1 MTINEVGELSTDLLI
16 NLGMFVMG
24 VYLVCVMFGAFNMSR
39 KKETDT
45 KAINK
50 YLLRHLVVYPLVVLA
65 VDGLTVTETVSAR
78 MMKER
83 KSKMP
88 FINRWNYET
97 QEYDP
102 YDVPDEWNV
111 KSYSDNM
118 DEIVNCPHCGKK
130 VTFGSC
136 YTSKEIHTPYGFGYA
151 VCEKCYDMER
161 TRENK
166 WRNKQ

>member
-1 MTINEVGELSTDLLI
+1 MTTMRSISRTHKSSDAKIASSMTPSILI
-16 NLGMFVMG
+16 
-24 VYLVCVMFGAFNMSR
+24 
-39 KKETDT
+39 
-45 KAINK
+45 
-50 YLLRHLVVYPLVVLA
+50 VLD

-78 MMKER
+78 MVKER

-88 FINRWNYET
+88 FLNRWNYET

-102 YDVPDEWNV
+102 YGVPEDWNV
-111 KSYSDNM
+111 KSYSDDM

-130 VTFGSC
+130 VTYGSC
-136 YTSKEIHTPYGFGYA
+136 YTSREIHTTNGLGYA
-151 VCEKCYDMER
+151 VCENCYDAER